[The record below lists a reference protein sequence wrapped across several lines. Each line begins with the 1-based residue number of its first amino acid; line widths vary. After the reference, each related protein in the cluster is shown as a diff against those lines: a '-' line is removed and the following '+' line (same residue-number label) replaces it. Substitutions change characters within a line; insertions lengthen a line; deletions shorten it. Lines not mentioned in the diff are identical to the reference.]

1 MSIKPF
7 GGEARSLV
15 KHGFELL
22 TRVPESMAGG
32 LRIRWS
38 KALWSPCLVI

>member
-7 GGEARSLV
+7 GREARSLV
-15 KHGFELL
+15 KHGFEPL
-22 TRVPESMAGG
+22 TRVPENTAGSS
-32 LRIRWS
+32 RIRWS